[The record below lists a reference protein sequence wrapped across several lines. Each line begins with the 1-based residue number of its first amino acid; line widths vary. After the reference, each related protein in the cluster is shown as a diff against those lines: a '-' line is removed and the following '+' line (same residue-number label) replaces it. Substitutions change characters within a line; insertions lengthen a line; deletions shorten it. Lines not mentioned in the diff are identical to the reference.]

1 MQSPNN
7 WSLHSIAGAYML
19 GLVPH
24 GYYVLKLASMRQI
37 SNVSPRDHFTSL
49 KARLPADTW
58 NKLSRA
64 RSAHL
69 NALESLPLFAA
80 AMIAGNVAKLPA
92 GDLNTIAAEYI
103 GARMLYTVL
112 YMGVKSEGLSYLRTG
127 VWAWSIGLP
136 LYGLVKAGRA
146 LAIVE

>member
-80 AMIAGNVAKLPA
+80 AMVCAPFNEALNPQGSRPFDIKL
-92 GDLNTIAAEYI
+92 L
-103 GARMLYTVL
+103 
-112 YMGVKSEGLSYLRTG
+112 
-127 VWAWSIGLP
+127 
-136 LYGLVKAGRA
+136 
-146 LAIVE
+146 